1 MAVLH
6 GIRFSRAKAVCDYG
20 FQSIKEQVE
29 SFNTLFD
36 RLTQP
41 EIEDF
46 EVPHAQQAEQEQTSG
61 SHAQPRKAIKDLQ
74 ALLLWLVK
82 LTSTTCSGSHDVLL
96 QLPEWDPTS
105 SCEHFREPHLDLYL
119 SRCEPSG
126 WQKSRLHELADRYVL
141 SSDDYTY
148 PNK

>member
-41 EIEDF
+41 EIQDF
-46 EVPHAQQAEQEQTSG
+46 EVPNAQQTEQEQTSG
-61 SHAQPRKAIKDLQ
+61 SQVRPRKAIKFFQ
-74 ALLLWLVK
+74 VLLRSLAK
-82 LTSTTCSGSHDVLL
+82 LTSTTCSGCHDVLL
-96 QLPEWDPTS
+96 QLPEWDVTS

-119 SRCEPSG
+119 SRAESSE
-126 WQKSRLHELADRYVL
+126 WQESRLHEMAD
-141 SSDDYTY
+141 S
-148 PNK
+148 